1 MGVATPAAGSL
12 DQRITL
18 QQRVAGVGTLGQAAQ
33 SWTPVAEVWARAEP
47 LRGREYF
54 AAGQTQSEVTV
65 RFTIRYRSGVTSGMR
80 VVWRGQAYDIASVIE
95 PQGARQVLE
104 LMCATGSGNG
114 R

>member
-1 MGVATPAAGSL
+1 MGVATVPAGRL

-18 QQRVAGVGTLGQAAQ
+18 QLRAPGVGTLGQAQ
-33 SWTPVAEVWARAEP
+33 NSWTPVADVWAAAEP

-65 RFTIRYRSGVTSGMR
+65 RFTIRWRANVTAAMR

-95 PQGARQVLE
+95 PGGHKQMLE
-104 LMCATGSGNG
+104 LMCMNGSGDG